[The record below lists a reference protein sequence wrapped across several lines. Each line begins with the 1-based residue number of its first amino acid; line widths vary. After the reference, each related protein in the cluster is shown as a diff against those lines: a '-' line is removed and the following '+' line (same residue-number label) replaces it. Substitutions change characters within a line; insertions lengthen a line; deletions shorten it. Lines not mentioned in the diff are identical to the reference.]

1 MSSLRSALVIALGC
15 AMLLIGFA
23 GPAAAQDDDAY
34 PVVAPAPQ
42 PDPGPFSNAPGALSG
57 TQADLLGG
65 EGALN
70 LSDNAAAFQTPLV
83 AAAAGT
89 GGGTGGAG
97 GELAFTGAESSVLAA
112 AGMTLVLAG
121 GAAVVV
127 SRRRD

>member
-1 MSSLRSALVIALGC
+1 MSSLRSALVMALGF
-15 AMLLIGFA
+15 ALLLIGFA
-23 GPAAAQDDDAY
+23 TPASAQDGY
-34 PVVAPAPQ
+34 PVVL
-42 PDPGPFSNAPGALSG
+42 PDPGPFSNAPATLSG
-57 TQADLLGG
+57 SESGLSGDGI
-65 EGALN
+65 LN
-70 LSDNAAAFQTPLV
+70 LSDNAAAFQTPLA

-112 AGMTLVLAG
+112 AGFTLVLAG